1 MPEDVH
7 KITIQTQAP
16 KGPFAGRVEVGYYVF
31 VEGSVVLTDEKGR
44 PIGGDGAK
52 KFIGLDG
59 HHRNVACQLFRQ
71 RTRSITRSRS
81 FNAPINYGSSWRG
94 V

>member
-1 MPEDVH
+1 MSEVQ

-16 KGPFAGRVEVGYYVF
+16 KGSFPGRTETGYYVF

-44 PIGGDGAK
+44 PIGGDGTK

-59 HHRNVACQLFRQ
+59 HHRNVACMLLRQ
-71 RTRSITRSRS
+71 RTRSIARSRS
-81 FNAPINYGSSWRG
+81 FNRPISYPRDWKG